1 MINPPFCWKD
11 LAQCRAILE
20 KIGWKVRERSLVDEE
35 MPDALL
41 IALHPNLPLKVA
53 VYTLEDIQ
61 LLAQCVSNQYISS
74 LN

>member
-11 LAQCRAILE
+11 FAQCRAILE
-20 KIGWKVRERSLVDEE
+20 KIGWQVRERTCVDEE
-35 MPDALL
+35 VPNALL
-41 IALHPNLPLKVA
+41 IALHPNLSLRVA

-61 LLAQCVSNQYISS
+61 LLAQCVSNQHISS